1 MNFCNET
8 TREQFNALRKEN
20 DSMREQLN
28 ELNMMMDEIVKVRKA
43 VVERKLLDSDPQDNK
58 VMIQIKQE
66 LLNLKEGDLE
76 ISSLKAMKENMR
88 RFRDFMDKIDSL
100 NFNMQLDKAYQFSP
114 ESDIDEIKNIKKL
127 KDLIS
132 RLLANKRKLQVRSQH
147 SGPANPE
154 SYLEGSSN

>member
-28 ELNMMMDEIVKVRKA
+28 ELNLMMDEIVKVRKA

-132 RLLANKRKLQVRSQH
+132 RLVTNKRKLQVCSQH

-154 SYLEGSSN
+154 SNFESSSN